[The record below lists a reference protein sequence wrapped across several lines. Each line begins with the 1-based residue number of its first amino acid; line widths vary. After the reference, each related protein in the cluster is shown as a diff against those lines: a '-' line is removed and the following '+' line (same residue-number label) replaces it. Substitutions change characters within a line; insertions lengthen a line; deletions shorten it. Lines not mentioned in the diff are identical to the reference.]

1 MNERTYGIATGS
13 ATTRIRAQNAC
24 NAPETFLLSISLA
37 PTSRFCPALSPR
49 RNKIRD
55 IYDPPRVGRFRKRFP
70 AALRDSFIYRR
81 WGALRITEIICSHIS
96 EVSEFYR
103 ISRKK
108 KSAERLFPNNHNH

>member
-1 MNERTYGIATGS
+1 MNERMYGIATGS

-37 PTSRFCPALSPR
+37 PTSRFCPALSPH

-70 AALRDSFIYRR
+70 AALRDSFIY
-81 WGALRITEIICSHIS
+81 ALRITEIICSYIS
-96 EVSEFYR
+96 EVSELYR

-108 KSAERLFPNNHNH
+108 KFAERLFPNNHNH